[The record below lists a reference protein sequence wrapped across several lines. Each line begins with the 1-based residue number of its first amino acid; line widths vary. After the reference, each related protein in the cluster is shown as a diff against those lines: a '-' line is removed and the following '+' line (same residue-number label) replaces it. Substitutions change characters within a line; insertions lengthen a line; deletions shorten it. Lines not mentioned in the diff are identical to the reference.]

1 MTTLNDTGD
10 AYVPSAYVDSCRAN
24 LFIENAST
32 TERLRRLEERL
43 CELEIYRSYTKERLN
58 YANSAITM
66 LAFCLMAAAAFSMQE
81 AGKSPGGEAYSKYTL
96 ASLCAFMFVVVGIM
110 GLFFRSPARVA
121 AWEIYEDDSKFQ
133 YDGSGTGG
141 REM

>member
-1 MTTLNDTGD
+1 MDLNDTGD

-32 TERLRRLEERL
+32 DERLRRLEERV
-43 CELEIYRSYTKERLN
+43 CELEIYRSYTKERIN
-58 YANSAITM
+58 YANSAIGM
-66 LAFCLMAAAAFSMQE
+66 LAFCLISAAAFSMQE
-81 AGKSPGGEAYSKYTL
+81 ASKKPGSEEFSKYTL

-110 GLFFRSPARVA
+110 GLFFRSHSRVA
-121 AWEIYEDDSKFQ
+121 AWEIYKNDSKFQ
-133 YDGSGTGG
+133 FDGSGTGG